1 MMRKALSVVLMATM
15 ACVFGLAQSAKAGVT
30 LDVVFQDAPGLSLGI
45 SPGDPGP
52 GCTFR
57 GYYHATVSTGR
68 CMDVMLYTTDPLI
81 GVGVSVDYDYDN
93 GLAVKGVKEWM
104 GLGVS
109 FNKLGTL
116 QKSCAPAGGVAD
128 SPNYPGVIQQ
138 FDCIIPPPNAP
149 PSLAPGTYRM
159 GTIIWDTSGT
169 YVGADMMEVIAAVI
183 AGGDGVGAVING
195 NILDTTSSVVLRS
208 HTLNFAVPEP
218 GTAALL
224 GVGLVGLIV
233 AGRRRRA

>member
-1 MMRKALSVVLMATM
+1 MRKALSVVLMATM

-30 LDVVFQDAPGLSLGI
+30 MDVVFQDAWSPTGI
-45 SPGDPGP
+45 TINPGDPGP
-52 GCTFR
+52 GCTFD
-57 GYYHATVSTGR
+57 GYYHHTVATGR

-81 GVGVSVDYDYDN
+81 GVGFSVDYDQDN
-93 GLAVKGVKEWM
+93 GLAVMGVKEWV
-104 GLGVS
+104 GVGVS

-116 QKSCAPAGGVAD
+116 QKSCAPAGPVAD

-149 PSLAPGTYRM
+149 PSVAPGTYKL
-159 GTIIWDTSGT
+159 GTIIWNTSGT
-169 YVGADMMEVIAAVI
+169 YNGGDNIEVISAVI

-208 HTLNFAVPEP
+208 HIVNLMPEP
-218 GTAALL
+218 GTASLL
-224 GVGLVGLIV
+224 GLGLVGLIL
-233 AGRRRRA
+233 ARRRSRV